1 MGNNN
6 EETRDAVDH
15 SASRA
20 AARPMK
26 ILVLGAATAGGFP
39 QWNCNCAMCAGQRSG
54 RVHASARTQS
64 SIAISSDGHDWVL
77 VNASPDI
84 AEQIRTRPVLQPR
97 HGLVDTPI
105 GAVVLTD
112 AQIEHVGGLLSLREG
127 NPIELYATP
136 SVFEDLTNPLPLL
149 PALQHYCGVHWHIV
163 PIAGETYATAFS
175 VGGFDSLAFEAMAVA
190 GAAPPYASYRGD
202 GIAGDN
208 IALRVQDLKNGS
220 RLFYAPNLPFLGK
233 EEIEAMSDADCV
245 LIDGTRWGGSE
256 MLASGLMSRQDSV
269 LNALGDIGAGRKLL
283 IRIPSSDP
291 VLDERSAQRATLDR
305 LGIEVAYDGMEIQL

>member
-1 MGNNN
+1 
-6 EETRDAVDH
+6 
-15 SASRA
+15 
-20 AARPMK
+20 MK
-26 ILVLGAATAGGFP
+26 ILVLGAASSGGFP

-64 SIAISSDGHDWVL
+64 SIAVSSDGHDWVL

-84 AEQIRTRPVLQPR
+84 AEQIRARSVLQPR
-97 HGLVDTPI
+97 HGLRDTPI

-127 NPIELYATP
+127 DPIELYATP
-136 SVFEDLTNPLPLL
+136 NVFEDLTNPLPLL

-163 PIAGETYATAFS
+163 PIAGETYTTEFA
-175 VGGFDSLAFEAMAVA
+175 VNGFDGLRFEAMAVA

-202 GIAGDN
+202 GLAGDN
-208 IALRVQDLKNGS
+208 IALRVQDRRNGR

-245 LIDGTRWGGSE
+245 LIDGTHWGGSE
-256 MLASGLMSRQDSV
+256 VLAAGLTTNQGSLLEAFGQI
-269 LNALGDIGAGRKLL
+269 NAGRKLL
-283 IRIPSSDP
+283 IHIPSSDP
-291 VLDERSAQRATLDR
+291 ILDERSAQRATLDR